1 MEPAVRR
8 ISAFVLAAT
17 LASPADAAVWPD
29 TIAPCNTTLQACIN
43 GTASG
48 GAVLVLSSAVIDES
62 LTINKPFALR
72 AGPGHRPVL
81 AADRSIGATIATA
94 GSWSWI
100 LEGFE
105 LTRGQVTVNVDA
117 GNASVVISRVRVRA
131 TNLGLAGINLSNDS
145 PGSIFFDLSRNEVD
159 FDWSTSDGALRPAL
173 QVLERGAG
181 SANGRI
187 SENRVVARGTQS
199 IGILLQTEDKTN
211 RISVAGNH
219 VAGGPRGSIYLRQ
232 GSLVAAT
239 GGTLTATVVN
249 NVVRSIDAG
258 AASAYGIKVEIL
270 DGAASANVLHNTVV
284 DAFRGVD
291 LLGSSGT
298 GPIGGRVGRNLF
310 AHLAFRG
317 LDRSGPFDTTNTPDD
332 RNLFFATAD
341 APASVAPDSI
351 FADPLLASSA
361 DPHLRAGSPAI
372 DAADGSDFADVLAT
386 EDLRAL
392 DGDGLRRFK
401 RVLAAAPAFPADLGA
416 LEFGDSSPL
425 FAVAS
430 GSGITAQI
438 DDAALNAKPTAYPQ
452 STANWNPDGAGGV
465 YANHAVSL
473 FYSGPSTRWNL
484 RREDLDPLVAGS
496 DFNLFVPAEGAG
508 RYRHANTAASI
519 SGSETQLDAIGLN
532 GRPNVLVL
540 ATRDPTGS
548 PTVVDLT
555 SPIAVRYASSRWSVL
570 RLDGGPMPAS
580 GGFGIYFQD
589 ESYNAF
595 RQVAS
600 SANTL
605 GNFTLIDH
613 TPINGQR
620 CARIHVAQAPT
631 GTLNNHHIGV
641 FYSPARARW
650 AIFNEDLAAMPA
662 GAQFFVLVDPAR
674 TGCADGLFS
683 DGFEGEATATKTP
696 TRNPGSS
703 SLP

>member
-1 MEPAVRR
+1 MRR

-173 QVLERGAG
+173 QVLKRGAG

-298 GPIGGRVGRNLF
+298 GPIEASRGT
-310 AHLAFRG
+310 AHL
-317 LDRSGPFDTTNTPDD
+317 
-332 RNLFFATAD
+332 
-341 APASVAPDSI
+341 
-351 FADPLLASSA
+351 SA
-361 DPHLRAGSPAI
+361 DDGSILSGEIDVMGQGGQRHLRRPSRQACY
-372 DAADGSDFADVLAT
+372 
-386 EDLRAL
+386 
-392 DGDGLRRFK
+392 
-401 RVLAAAPAFPADLGA
+401 
-416 LEFGDSSPL
+416 PL
-425 FAVAS
+425 
-430 GSGITAQI
+430 Q
-438 DDAALNAKPTAYPQ
+438 
-452 STANWNPDGAGGV
+452 
-465 YANHAVSL
+465 
-473 FYSGPSTRWNL
+473 
-484 RREDLDPLVAGS
+484 
-496 DFNLFVPAEGAG
+496 
-508 RYRHANTAASI
+508 
-519 SGSETQLDAIGLN
+519 
-532 GRPNVLVL
+532 
-540 ATRDPTGS
+540 
-548 PTVVDLT
+548 
-555 SPIAVRYASSRWSVL
+555 
-570 RLDGGPMPAS
+570 
-580 GGFGIYFQD
+580 
-589 ESYNAF
+589 F
-595 RQVAS
+595 R
-600 SANTL
+600 
-605 GNFTLIDH
+605 
-613 TPINGQR
+613 
-620 CARIHVAQAPT
+620 
-631 GTLNNHHIGV
+631 
-641 FYSPARARW
+641 
-650 AIFNEDLAAMPA
+650 
-662 GAQFFVLVDPAR
+662 
-674 TGCADGLFS
+674 
-683 DGFEGEATATKTP
+683 
-696 TRNPGSS
+696 
-703 SLP
+703 